1 MGIWDLNGD
10 TTATAEHAA
19 PASSRP
25 DLTAW
30 FDPRSRRV
38 AAEDAVKGLSL
49 PDAVLALVLIE
60 ERHPTPVGQPNLA
73 IADFVP
79 ETDPSNLVAWMRA
92 ALALVRSAEEFG
104 RRNVVDGESGPA
116 LVAAMAG
123 AHPGFSQ
130 KSYSDV
136 LFHGFSLVSN

>member
-1 MGIWDLNGD
+1 MTD
-10 TTATAEHAA
+10 
-19 PASSRP
+19 
-25 DLTAW
+25 W

-38 AAEDAVKGLSL
+38 AAEDAVEGLGL
-49 PDAVLALVLIE
+49 PDAVVALVLME
-60 ERHPTPVGQPNLA
+60 ERHPTPVGQANLA

-104 RRNVVDGESGPA
+104 RRHVVDGESGPA
-116 LVAAMAG
+116 LVAAMAA

-136 LFHGFSLVSN
+136 LFHGFSLVN